1 MLGSS
6 PPKPAVPPLTP
17 MGAAAR
23 RLFQSPRQGEQGNLF
38 STGLKLSNVWYAH
51 EKTNVRA

>member
-1 MLGSS
+1 
-6 PPKPAVPPLTP
+6 

-38 STGLKLSNVWYAH
+38 GTGLKLSNVWYAH